1 MAAILAVACA
11 GPGPERPPPLVAA
24 ASDSAAARCAACF
37 PQGRWQMLHAI
48 DFHLADGTGGNA
60 MGVLMLDGHSLS
72 CALMTVEGLTLF
84 EARSPADG
92 SLEVLRALP
101 PFDGQAFA
109 AGLVAD
115 IRTLFLPPAGTADHG
130 RLADGSPLC
139 RFTAERTVT
148 DVLPGADG
156 CFRLSTYARSPA
168 SGTEFPVRIRTVEAR
183 ACGPVGG
190 GILPR
195 EVTLT
200 GHGPAAYT
208 LNLRLLEAE
217 PLPASAP

>member
-1 MAAILAVACA
+1 LAAILPVACA
-11 GPGPERPPPLVAA
+11 GPGPERLPPLVAA
-24 ASDSAAARCAACF
+24 TPDSAAARCAACF

-48 DFHLADGTGGNA
+48 DFHLADGTDGNA
-60 MGVLMLDGHSLS
+60 MGIVVLDGRSLS

-84 EARSPADG
+84 EARSPVDG

-101 PFDGQAFA
+101 PFDGPAFA

-115 IRTLFLPPAGTADHG
+115 IRTLFLPPAGTAEYG

-148 DVLPGADG
+148 DLLPGADG

-168 SGTEFPVRIRTVEAR
+168 SGADFPVRSRTVEAR
-183 ACGPVGG
+183 DCGPAGG
-190 GILPR
+190 GTLPR
-195 EVTLT
+195 EVRLT
-200 GHGPAAYT
+200 GYAPAAYT
-208 LNLRLLEAE
+208 LNLHLLEAE
-217 PLPASAP
+217 LLPASAP